1 MSKKVKKLNREE
13 KARVIYE
20 NGGVEHLGDELY
32 IVRNG
37 DKDYFVNNTEGF
49 ETCECPDFTYRY
61 VACKHI
67 LAVKMFAEDNGKTE
81 ECIGSQIVKADL
93 YARTLEDEEKEIS
106 EFMEY

>member
-49 ETCECPDFTYRY
+49 ETCECPDCTYRY
-61 VACKHI
+61 VVCKHI
-67 LAVKMFAEDNGKTE
+67 LAVKLFAKKHDTAEKR
-81 ECIGSQIVKADL
+81 SVLQIETADI
-93 YARTLEDEEKEIS
+93 YARTLADEEREIS